1 MPVLGVEV
9 VEAWDAGGV
18 VDEPP
23 TDAEGID
30 AEAGFG
36 VGTTGRES
44 SPSPSEGGI
53 PVRRYSTARSGLL

>member
-1 MPVLGVEV
+1 MPVLGDEV
-9 VEAWDAGGV
+9 VEVWDAGGV

-23 TDAEGID
+23 TEAEGTDAETWL
-30 AEAGFG
+30 G